1 MFSSLNLCLFIFIFH
16 LLPFVNLYRS
26 WCFRH
31 NESERRAVKWNLDDV
46 HSLYFSLVDSGN
58 TTTTGKEIFAFTAIK
73 FFFSHNFFFGPH
85 DEQICLG
92 DYRVSFIS
100 STLSLYLSLFCL
112 NQCERLNTN
121 FEKGAP
127 RINTT
132 KKSWKIIFFSAQMK
146 KKWTKLSPVS
156 QCFLV
161 HFVPLSRWISFCRW
175 WNFLPLFLFKRK
187 HASAFQY
194 KTDERYA
201 ISVVFHSALELNEK
215 LHISLH
221 PTLVFSENK

>member
-112 NQCERLNTN
+112 NQCERLNIN

-156 QCFLV
+156 QCF
-161 HFVPLSRWISFCRW
+161 FGWFCAAISFSSGVKWKIAHFASPNSRV
-175 WNFLPLFLFKRK
+175 LRK
-187 HASAFQY
+187 
-194 KTDERYA
+194 
-201 ISVVFHSALELNEK
+201 
-215 LHISLH
+215 
-221 PTLVFSENK
+221 

>member
-1 MFSSLNLCLFIFIFH
+1 MFATTNQRDGQWNEIWMMFTPYIF
-16 LLPFVNLYRS
+16 LWWTQGTPPRLEKKYSPLPQLS
-26 WCFRH
+26 
-31 NESERRAVKWNLDDV
+31 
-46 HSLYFSLVDSGN
+46 
-58 TTTTGKEIFAFTAIK
+58 

-146 KKWTKLSPVS
+146 KSERNCRPFPNV
-156 QCFLV
+156 FLV
-161 HFVPLSRWISFCRW
+161 HFFLS
-175 WNFLPLFLFKRK
+175 
-187 HASAFQY
+187 
-194 KTDERYA
+194 
-201 ISVVFHSALELNEK
+201 
-215 LHISLH
+215 SLCFI
-221 PTLVFSENK
+221 VFSKLTSKTWKNEACS

>member
-73 FFFSHNFFFGPH
+73 FFFSHFFFFGPH

-146 KKWTKLSPVS
+146 KSERNCRPFPNVFWFILCRYLDGYLSAVDEIFCPFFYSNGNMRVPFNTK
-156 QCFLV
+156 QMKDTQFLLY
-161 HFVPLSRWISFCRW
+161 FIQLWS
-175 WNFLPLFLFKRK
+175 
-187 HASAFQY
+187 
-194 KTDERYA
+194 
-201 ISVVFHSALELNEK
+201 
-215 LHISLH
+215 
-221 PTLVFSENK
+221 